1 MNASFSIDAD
11 PARDLI
17 RIRTAGFFTPDDL
30 ARFAEAWRAA
40 LARLRC
46 PRNRHLT
53 LVDMR
58 AAGIQTQETVGRWR
72 SMIAD
77 PVFRS
82 RRLAVGLSG
91 TLARMQLQRAIAGIG
106 AQAFTD
112 EAEAEAWLLADEAVP
127 VHHADMDLR
136 QRS

>member
-11 PARDLI
+11 PARDLV
-17 RIRTAGFFTPDDL
+17 RIRTAGFFTSDDL

-40 LARLRC
+40 IARLRC
-46 PRNRHLT
+46 PRNGHLT

-72 SMIAD
+72 TMIAD

-82 RRLAVGLSG
+82 RRLAFVTGA
-91 TLARMQLQRAIAGIG
+91 TLARMQVQRAIAGIG

-112 EAEAEAWLLADEAVP
+112 EAEAVAWLLADKTAP
-127 VHHADMDLR
+127 IDHADTDSR
-136 QRS
+136 